1 MLSEIKNEAEK
12 GAILVIL
19 TIFVSVKLNPEMR
32 KFIQI
37 VLLRDL
43 GLKNYLKGV
52 RSVLDFVSY
61 VNLKGFCFNI

>member
-32 KFIQI
+32 KFI
-37 VLLRDL
+37 
-43 GLKNYLKGV
+43 
-52 RSVLDFVSY
+52 
-61 VNLKGFCFNI
+61 